1 MQGIITLAKQAKLL
15 MDNKVQNVP
24 YTSFPSQMVSD
35 SERRSMEYGLQVGK
49 AIEYEWL
56 RKDANNV
63 RYFDQ
68 AREFHRRRL
77 YARAEQPVQKY
88 KNEIAIDGDLSYLN
102 LDWTPIAVLPKFVDI
117 VVNGMSDRMF
127 KASAYAQDALSQDNR
142 SKYQQMIEG
151 QVAAKEILSVIKDA
165 TGIDTFMMDENE
177 LPTNDDELSLYMQM
191 NYKPAIEIAE
201 EEAINATMNE
211 NHYDDLRKRLDY
223 DLTSIGV
230 AFAKHEFLKG
240 HGIQISYVD
249 PANMVWSYT
258 EDPFFKDCFYFGEVK
273 QVHINEVLKI
283 NPDLTKENLK
293 EIAMKGQQWF
303 DYYSTNQIYDN
314 SLFKNDT
321 CSLLYFNYKAT
332 TDIRYKKKNLN
343 NGSIRV
349 IEKDDTFNPPADML
363 ESGEFEVINKTI
375 DVWYEGVLVLGT
387 NILLKWEMQK
397 NMVRP
402 KSMAQHAIPSYV
414 GCAPRMYKGHIESL
428 VSRMI
433 PFADAIQVTHLKLQQ
448 IMARVTPDG
457 VFIDADGINEVD
469 LGNGAAYSPNDALK
483 LYFQTGSVV
492 GRSYTQDGEFNN
504 AKVPVQEITTN
515 SGSNKLQTLIAGF
528 NHYLNQI
535 RIVTG
540 LNEARDASTPDPN
553 SLVGLQK
560 LAAANSNTAT
570 RHILQASLFI
580 YRSIAEAVSYRV
592 SDILEYSDFKEDFI
606 NRIGKY
612 NVSILDSVKD
622 LYLYDFGISIEV
634 SPDEEERAKLEEN
647 IQIALRGNG
656 IDLEDAIEVREIKN
670 IKLANQLLKLRR
682 RRKLE
687 RDERMDMQKQA
698 MTAQQNLKSQ
708 QMAAQ
713 VAMQK
718 IQLEGQMKM
727 QVKQSEA
734 AFDIEKMKAEAALK
748 LQLMTQEFDFNMQL
762 KGIDVDAI
770 KTKEEL
776 KEEAKGK
783 RISKQNSQQSKLID
797 QRKNNLPP
805 IDFESNEDSLDGFS
819 MEEFSP
825 N

>member
-1 MQGIITLAKQAKLL
+1 
-15 MDNKVQNVP
+15 
-24 YTSFPSQMVSD
+24 
-35 SERRSMEYGLQVGK
+35 
-49 AIEYEWL
+49 
-56 RKDANNV
+56 
-63 RYFDQ
+63 
-68 AREFHRRRL
+68 
-77 YARAEQPVQKY
+77 
-88 KNEIAIDGDLSYLN
+88 
-102 LDWTPIAVLPKFVDI
+102 
-117 VVNGMSDRMF
+117 
-127 KASAYAQDALSQDNR
+127 
-142 SKYQQMIEG
+142 
-151 QVAAKEILSVIKDA
+151 
-165 TGIDTFMMDENE
+165 
-177 LPTNDDELSLYMQM
+177 
-191 NYKPAIEIAE
+191 
-201 EEAINATMNE
+201 
-211 NHYDDLRKRLDY
+211 
-223 DLTSIGV
+223 
-230 AFAKHEFLKG
+230 
-240 HGIQISYVD
+240 
-249 PANMVWSYT
+249 
-258 EDPFFKDCFYFGEVK
+258 
-273 QVHINEVLKI
+273 
-283 NPDLTKENLK
+283 
-293 EIAMKGQQWF
+293 
-303 DYYSTNQIYDN
+303 
-314 SLFKNDT
+314 
-321 CSLLYFNYKAT
+321 LYFNYKAT
-332 TDIRYKKKNLN
+332 ADIRYKKKNLS
-343 NGSIRV
+343 NGSVRV

-580 YRSIAEAVSYRV
+580 YRSISEAISYRV

-612 NVSILDSVKD
+612 NVSILDSIKD

-698 MTAQQNLKSQ
+698 MIAQQNLKSQ

-762 KGIDVDAI
+762 AGINVDAI

-776 KEEAKGK
+776 KEDAKDK